1 MYNSDYFFYQ
11 VIKNST
17 AKIRKLQVNNED
29 TKLLSALVKCVC
41 LRSLFKVSKEGTTIV
56 SMTLYKHHYINVSD
70 VISDAFKVK
79 NKRRFN
85 KRRVFLFW
93 CLYP

>member
-17 AKIRKLQVNNED
+17 AKIQKLKAINED
-29 TKLLSALVKCVC
+29 TKLLSTLVKCVC
-41 LRSLFKVSKEGTTIV
+41 LWILFKVSKEGTTIV
-56 SMTLYKHHYINVSD
+56 SMELYKHHYINVSD

-79 NKRRFN
+79 
-85 KRRVFLFW
+85 
-93 CLYP
+93 

>member
-17 AKIRKLQVNNED
+17 AKIQKLKAINED

-41 LRSLFKVSKEGTTIV
+41 L
-56 SMTLYKHHYINVSD
+56 
-70 VISDAFKVK
+70 
-79 NKRRFN
+79 
-85 KRRVFLFW
+85 
-93 CLYP
+93 